1 MKTRTIRTPERFLEV
16 SPIEVPGEN
25 NGKLYVENFFLATS
39 PSIIQGSER
48 YYVHNVEQLTVCF
61 LRIV

>member
-25 NGKLYVENFFLATS
+25 DGKWETSQREENS
-39 PSIIQGSER
+39 QSER
-48 YYVHNVEQLTVCF
+48 DTQALKLLVPGL
-61 LRIV
+61 